1 VWVEDAALCARVSE
15 SGRRAWSPRRFFFL
29 SLSANEECLCRAPP
43 RPSPSPSPKRLSSQA
58 RQELHLD
65 LDPAFQPTGNARC
78 VAMMAEAAAFAGQL
92 KKCERDIR
100 GVKAAAE
107 GET

>member
-1 VWVEDAALCARVSE
+1 
-15 SGRRAWSPRRFFFL
+15 
-29 SLSANEECLCRAPP
+29 
-43 RPSPSPSPKRLSSQA
+43 
-58 RQELHLD
+58 
-65 LDPAFQPTGNARC
+65 
-78 VAMMAEAAAFAGQL
+78 MMAEAAAFAGQL

>member
-1 VWVEDAALCARVSE
+1 M
-15 SGRRAWSPRRFFFL
+15 PRRV
-29 SLSANEECLCRAPP
+29 SANEEARASRRPRTPSRTP
-43 RPSPSPSPKRLSSQA
+43 RPPTPLPQA
-58 RQELHLD
+58 RQEFHLD

-78 VAMMAEAAAFAGQL
+78 AAMMGEATDFAGQL

-107 GET
+107 GKEKR